1 MSSWTREETQR
12 VGDADELEIASLRE
26 DGSLRKFVIIWV
38 VRLGDDVY
46 VRSVRGRESWW
57 FKGVQT
63 RHEGRIKAGGVEK
76 DVAFVEVGRERDAE
90 IDAAYRAKYS
100 YSPSSVARIN
110 DPKAQAAT
118 IRLEPR

>member
-1 MSSWTREETQR
+1 MSNWTHDELQR
-12 VGDADELEIASLRE
+12 VGDADELEIASLRA

-46 VRSVRGRESWW
+46 VRSVKGRESWW

-63 RHEGRIKAGGVEK
+63 RHQGCIRAGGVEK

-90 IDAAYRAKYS
+90 IDAVYAAKYS
-100 YSPSSVARIN
+100 YSPSAVAHIN

>member
-1 MSSWTREETQR
+1 MSGWTQQELQR
-12 VGDADELEIASLRE
+12 IGEADELEIASLRE

-38 VRLGDDVY
+38 IRRGDEIF

-57 FKGVQT
+57 FTGVQT
-63 RHEGRIKAGGVEK
+63 RHKGRIKAGGVEK
-76 DVAFVEVGRERDAE
+76 DVAFVEVGRELDAE
-90 IDAAYRAKYS
+90 LDAAYRAKYS
-100 YSPSSVARIN
+100 YSPSSVAHIN

>member
-1 MSSWTREETQR
+1 MSSWTREEAQR

-46 VRSVRGRESWW
+46 VRSVKGRESWW
-57 FKGVQT
+57 FTGVQT

-100 YSPSSVARIN
+100 YSPTSVAHIN

-118 IRLEPR
+118 IKLVPR

>member
-1 MSSWTREETQR
+1 MSSWTREEIRR

-46 VRSVRGRESWW
+46 VRSVKGRESWW
-57 FKGVQT
+57 FHGVQT
-63 RHEGRIKAGGVEK
+63 RHAGRIKAGGVEK

-100 YSPSSVARIN
+100 YSPSSVAHIN

-118 IRLEPR
+118 IKLVAR

>member
-1 MSSWTREETQR
+1 MSSWTREEIRR

>member
-1 MSSWTREETQR
+1 MSTWTREELQR
-12 VGDADELEIASLRE
+12 VGDADELEIASLRD

-46 VRSVRGRESWW
+46 VRSVKGRGSWW
-57 FKGVQT
+57 FHGVQT
-63 RHEGRIKAGGVEK
+63 RHAGRIKAGGVEK
-76 DVAFVEVGRERDAE
+76 DVAFVEIGRELDAE

-100 YSPSSVARIN
+100 YSPSSVAHIN

>member
-1 MSSWTREETQR
+1 MSTWTREELQR
-12 VGDADELEIASLRE
+12 VGDADELEIASLRD

-46 VRSVRGRESWW
+46 VRSVKGRGSWW
-57 FKGVQT
+57 FHGVQT
-63 RHEGRIKAGGVEK
+63 RHAGRIKAGGVEK
-76 DVAFVEVGRERDAE
+76 DVAFVEIGRELDAE
-90 IDAAYRAKYS
+90 LDAAYRAKYS
-100 YSPSSVARIN
+100 YSPSSVAHIN